1 MAQEKNSKKE
11 IILSATGS
19 FLEIIGMMCKWASLT
34 CGFVFFVIII
44 MPIWWMFDVLAL
56 LTSFIWFPI
65 LIWWDNQKASELVN
79 VKQKPDESN
88 FFEAFCDALGL
99 PFQNWCNTVVL
110 RTIWTP
116 VINHLPMKYRDWFIF
131 TGKRPFEDYPLK
143 TQLAYWEYE
152 EDEKVRTR
160 LLCDGIN
167 ENGVVHKLSTEAIDA
182 LWQKDV
188 NARYLWV
195 KGGKRVSKEQFND
208 LIKEQPEWL
217 KANLLSQTPT
227 NTIWGWL
234 IEAAEQDEYALGLV
248 ESLVKQATP
257 KTEVLYQIF
266 AKETVVSKMVAE
278 ILDKKADACQT
289 KLNIAS
295 RFPAVA
301 SEKEDEDL
309 EKAKR
314 EAGMEE
320 VQRWMNFCHVKAEI
334 TTEAQMRMTP
344 WQYFIFARGHHLTIQ
359 SLQRALFN
367 LKYRGWVVKLMQ
379 NEWENIEHPLV
390 LPLIKADNDL
400 YNLYLELKVENK

>member
-11 IILSATGS
+11 MLLSATGS
-19 FLEIIGMMCKWASLT
+19 FFEIISMMCKWASLT
-34 CGFVFFVIII
+34 CGFVFFVLII
-44 MPIWWMFDVLAL
+44 MPIWWAFDVLAL

-131 TGKRPFEDYPLK
+131 TGKRPFSEYSVE
-143 TQLAYWEYE
+143 TQIEYWEYE
-152 EDEKVRTR
+152 KDEQVRTR

-182 LWQKDV
+182 LWQKDGEI
-188 NARYLWV
+188 RRLWAT
-195 KGGKRVSKEQFND
+195 KRLQESKEKFFE
-208 LIKEQPEWL
+208 IVAEKPEWF
-217 KANLLSQTPT
+217 KSIILSQTPT
-227 NTIWGWL
+227 NTVYGWL
-234 IEAAEQDEYALGLV
+234 IEAGEDNEYALGLV
-248 ESLVKQATP
+248 ERLAKQAMP
-257 KTEVLYQIF
+257 KLEVLYQIF
-266 AKETVVSKMVAE
+266 AKETAVSKMVAE
-278 ILDKKADACQT
+278 ILDKRADKRAT
-289 KLNIAS
+289 MHNITS
-295 RFPAVA
+295 RFPAVS
-301 SEKEDEDL
+301 SEKEDEEL

-314 EAGMEE
+314 EVGMEE
-320 VQRWMNFCHVKAEI
+320 VQRWINFCHVKAEI
-334 TTEAQMRMTP
+334 TTEAQMKMTP

-400 YNLYLELKVENK
+400 YNIYLEIKADK